1 MSTVFTGKA
10 GVDTYRAIAIK
21 HGLKL
26 YADTGMKPNRFWTPM
41 AMLKAA
47 GDITG
52 KTFKRGQYAQAIYS
66 LEAWI
71 IANGTT
77 GEDQ

>member
-1 MSTVFTGKA
+1 MSTAFVGKA
-10 GVDTYRAIAIK
+10 GTDTYRAIVIK

-26 YADTGMKPNRFWTPM
+26 YMDTGMKPSRAWTPT
-41 AMLKAA
+41 AMLNMA
-47 GDITG
+47 GKITG

-77 GEDQ
+77 GED